1 MIFLYG
7 DTKIA
12 KVRIVDIVAFM
23 MMRIR
28 KSFML
33 MVQMVHLL
41 DIQAT
46 FLHTGSRH
54 SAFQRFTENED
65 YSSYSFIAVVPCV
78 YL

>member
-46 FLHTGSRH
+46 FLHTGSRL
-54 SAFQRFTENED
+54 SAFQRFSENED
-65 YSSYSFIAVVPCV
+65 YSSYSFNVAPCV